1 MAVYA
6 IGDVQGCHEPLQRL
20 LEWLRFDP
28 ADDRLWFVGDLVNR
42 GPESV
47 AVLRLVRDLGARALT
62 VLGNHDLSLL
72 AIAAGVSRP
81 GHKDTIDDVL
91 AAPDADELLDWLRH
105 QPLLHHDAAL
115 GYTLVHAGLA
125 PAWDLDTAQAC
136 ARELEQVLRGPGYR
150 EFLAR
155 MFGDQPDRWSDE
167 LSGIKRLRCI
177 TNHLTRMRYCRF
189 DGSLD
194 LGIKSPP
201 GQQSPGLV
209 PWFELPWRRNRDLD
223 IVFGHW
229 AALGH
234 YRAPGIHALDS
245 GCVWGGRLTA
255 LRLDDGSEAVDSVAC
270 GGSA

>member
-6 IGDVQGCHEPLQRL
+6 IGDVQGCLEPLQRL
-20 LEWLRFDP
+20 LDELNFDP
-28 ADDRLWFVGDLVNR
+28 AADTLWFAGDLVNR

-47 AVLRLVRDLGARALT
+47 AVLRLVYGLGEHALT

-72 AIAAGVSRP
+72 AIAAGVGRR
-81 GHKDTIDDVL
+81 GRHDTVDDVL
-91 AAPDADELLDWLRH
+91 SAPDAKELLDWLHHR
-105 QPLLHHDAAL
+105 PLLHHDAGL
-115 GYTLVHAGLA
+115 GFTLVHAGLA
-125 PAWDLDTAQAC
+125 PAWDLATAQAC
-136 ARELEQVLRGPGYR
+136 ARELEAALRGSEYHD
-150 EFLAR
+150 FLAD
-155 MFGDQPDRWSDE
+155 MFGNQPERWTDD
-167 LSGIKRLRCI
+167 LAGIDRLRCI
-177 TNHLTRMRYCRF
+177 TNHFTRMRYCRF

-194 LGIKSPP
+194 LRAKNPP
-201 GQQSPGLV
+201 GQQPQGLV

-255 LRLDDGSEAVDSVAC
+255 LRLDDGGETVVSVAC
-270 GGSA
+270 KS